1 MTHFT
6 IAIPAYNE
14 AQRIGL
20 LLKFLVETEKNA
32 EIIVYDDGSTDQTP
46 DIVKRFNPQVKLI
59 RGEQNQG
66 YAHAFNMC
74 LRHASHDIVVILDAD
89 TLPLPNSI
97 QALLKPFADPRVGA
111 TTGSH
116 VVINPRKGIAN
127 YLNHIIYDIL
137 KYIDRY
143 QDAIGNLWHLNGLI
157 MAVRKSVV
165 GQVPTRETNQDAF
178 IGWLVL
184 SRGYKTRYVPE
195 AKNRFKAPD
204 TVRDIIRSRSR
215 VCRGHVVL
223 GRKYFIN
230 PHTFTEVPFPLYA
243 LFVLKASLKLGFRG
257 ILAMLFG
264 AIVDIWFRLYW
275 LVKWKCRRGSF
286 EEYKWRQIT
295 STKRW

>member
-1 MTHFT
+1 MTRFT
-6 IAIPAYNE
+6 VAIPAYNE
-14 AQRIGL
+14 AQRIGHL
-20 LLKFLVETEKNA
+20 LSFLVETAGDA
-32 EIIVYDDGSTDQTP
+32 EIIVYDDGSTDATP
-46 DIVKRFNPQVKLI
+46 DIVDRFPSVRLI
-59 RGEQNQG
+59 RGGENRG

-74 LRHASHDIVVILDAD
+74 LRHASHDVIVILDAD
-89 TLPLPNSI
+89 TLPLPGSI
-97 QALLKPFADPRVGA
+97 PALLKPFADPEVGA
-111 TTGSH
+111 ATGSH
-116 VVINPRKGIAN
+116 VLVNPRRGIAN
-127 YLNHIIYDIL
+127 HLNHIIYRV
-137 KYIDRY
+137 KAQIDRH
-143 QDAIGNLWHLNGLI
+143 QDAVGNLWHLNGLI
-157 MAVRKSVV
+157 MAVRRSVI

-195 AKNRFKAPD
+195 AKNRFKAPS

-264 AIVDIWFRLYW
+264 VIVDVWFRLYW
-275 LVKWKCRRGSF
+275 LIRWKYRRGSF